1 MYVHYIA
8 AIFELVQ
15 IETGAENSPS
25 TGGASRIKV
34 VIGARTWR
42 KHWVRVVQPSCW
54 MLPRVATHQSAGDT
68 LTRTIR

>member
-34 VIGARTWR
+34 VIGART
-42 KHWVRVVQPSCW
+42 
-54 MLPRVATHQSAGDT
+54 
-68 LTRTIR
+68 